1 MTVFWF
7 SFFINLNTSI
17 KRKLPS
23 STLWLSSY
31 VKDKLN
37 AWFFCTI
44 YQFPKQWVDFGGD
57 PPKLSNEPHVKSWL
71 IGKDPDAGRDSGA
84 GGEGDDRGWDGWMA
98 SLTGWTWVRSELR
111 GLVMDRE
118 VWCAAIH
125 GVAEGRTRLSD
136 WTGLTEL
143 QALLYH

>member
-23 STLWLSSY
+23 STLWFSSY

-71 IGKDPDAGRDSGA
+71 IGKDPDAGRDWGQEEK
-84 GGEGDDRGWDGWMA
+84 GMTVDEMDGWHHR
-98 SLTGWTWVRSELR
+98 LDGREFECTLGGGDGQG
-111 GLVMDRE
+111 GLVCCNS
-118 VWCAAIH
+118 W
-125 GVAEGRTRLSD
+125 GRRVGHD
-136 WTGLTEL
+136 WAPELNWTETTKS
-143 QALLYH
+143 